1 MKPKNDAGHSKKQA
15 AHKTPDPSGRSS
27 PPQARVDVERIAR
40 LAGLPL
46 VERKAK
52 KGSFRL
58 WLSPLP
64 RPDSTPGK
72 KGEQDRQQQP

>member
-1 MKPKNDAGHSKKQA
+1 MKPKNDAGHSKQQA
-15 AHKTPDPSGRSS
+15 AHKNPDPGDRSS
-27 PPQARVDVERIAR
+27 RPQARVDLERIAR

-46 VERKAK
+46 VEGKAK
-52 KGSFRL
+52 QGSVRL

-64 RPDSTPGK
+64 GPDSTPGK

>member
-1 MKPKNDAGHSKKQA
+1 MKQKNDTEDPQKPVE
-15 AHKTPDPSGRSS
+15 HKTPDPGDRSA
-27 PPQARVDVERIAR
+27 PHQARVDMERIAR

-46 VERKAK
+46 VEGKAK

-72 KGEQDRQQQP
+72 KGEEDCQQQP

>member
-1 MKPKNDAGHSKKQA
+1 MKPKNDTEDPQKPVE
-15 AHKTPDPSGRSS
+15 HKNPDPSGRCA
-27 PPQARVDVERIAR
+27 PPQARVDVERIAQI
-40 LAGLPL
+40 AGLPL

-64 RPDSTPGK
+64 KPDSRPGK